1 MPSLTEPM
9 IASWNFNDFFEW
21 ALKAKEISKWIFAV
35 LIILIGFPLINF
47 ISRRV
52 RVMVYRRSSAQAGMV
67 ARKIVSYLGYI
78 LLIILVLQQFG
89 VDLGTLLGAAGI
101 GAVAIGF
108 AAQTSLSNIISGIF
122 LIGEKP
128 FEIGDFIEA
137 DGIAGT
143 VDTIGLLSLTLRTT
157 DNRSVRIPNE
167 TLVKTKVTN
176 ISRHPIRRYNL
187 HIGVAYHEDI
197 DHVLTVLREVA
208 EENVLCLDE
217 PAPLLSFDGFGD
229 SSLNFMLGAWGL
241 SSEYLALKNSLGIEL
256 KRRFEKEGIEIP
268 FPHLTIAQGKASEKL
283 SS

>member
-1 MPSLTEPM
+1 MPENWSPET
-9 IASWNFNDFFEW
+9 IIKW
-21 ALKAKEISKWIFAV
+21 AAEAEYLNKWIFAL
-35 LIILIGFPLINF
+35 LILIIGFPLVGF
-47 ISRRV
+47 IARRV
-52 RVMVYRRSSAQAGMV
+52 RIIVFKRSSAQAAMV

-78 LLIILVLQQFG
+78 FVVILVLQQFG

-128 FEIGDFIEA
+128 FTIGDFIEV
-137 DGIAGT
+137 DQISGT

-187 HIGVAYHEDI
+187 TIGVSYHEDI
-197 DHVLTVLREVA
+197 DHILRVLREVA

-217 PAPLLSFDGFGD
+217 PAPFISFDGFGD
-229 SSLNFMLGAWGL
+229 SSMNFTLGVWGL
-241 SSEYLALKNSLGIEL
+241 SQEYLSLKNLIGIEL
-256 KRRFEKEGIEIP
+256 KRRFDEEGIEIP
-268 FPHLTIAQGKASEKL
+268 FPHMTIAKGKASE
-283 SS
+283 

>member
-1 MPSLTEPM
+1 MSEFFQNL
-9 IASWNFNDFFEW
+9 SWESVTSW
-21 ALKAKEISKWIFAV
+21 LAKAEFMSKWIAALLLLV
-35 LIILIGFPLINF
+35 VGFPLINF
-47 ISRRV
+47 LARRV
-52 RVMVYRRSSAQAGMV
+52 KLIVYRQSSAQAAMV
-67 ARKIVSYLGYI
+67 ARKIVAYLGYI
-78 LLIILVLQQFG
+78 LIVILILQQFG

-128 FEIGDFIEA
+128 FGIGDFIEV
-137 DGIAGT
+137 DGISGT

-187 HIGVAYHEDI
+187 VVGVSYHEDI
-197 DHVLTVLREVA
+197 DHILGVLRSVA

-217 PAPLLSFDGFGD
+217 PAPFISFDGFGD
-229 SSLNFMLGAWGL
+229 SSMNFTLGVWGL
-241 SSEYLALKNSLGIEL
+241 SAEYLSLKNSIGIEL
-256 KRRFEKEGIEIP
+256 KRRFDAEDIEIP
-268 FPHLTIAQGKASEKL
+268 YPHMTIAKGKASE
-283 SS
+283 